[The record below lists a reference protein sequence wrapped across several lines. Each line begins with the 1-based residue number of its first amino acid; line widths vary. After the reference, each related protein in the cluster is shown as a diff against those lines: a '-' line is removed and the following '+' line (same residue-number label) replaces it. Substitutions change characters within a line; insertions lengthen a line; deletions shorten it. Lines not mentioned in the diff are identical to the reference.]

1 MKKLFLLLA
10 ACGLMVACGGEQKKE
25 DKAAADQNKQEQN
38 DGKSTVDPEKA
49 AEVKAPAT
57 ALEFVKASVEAAKA
71 EDVVKYVDLQVAAEE
86 FIKKLYE
93 NEEELMKQMMEVEAW
108 MSDEKNAAD
117 MRVADE
123 FAWSK
128 EVRAEMEKRAEAEW
142 EKYNMTQDCDCCEA
156 ECADECNVEQCCVDC
171 EETMLYEGD
180 CDCCV
185 DCEETMLYEVECEGE
200 CCDEDYDYADEDYED
215 EWSDEEEW

>member
-38 DGKSTVDPEKA
+38 DGKSAEDPEKA
-49 AEVKAPAT
+49 PEVKAPAT

-71 EDVVKYVDLQVAAEE
+71 GDVVKYVDLQVAAEE
-86 FIKKLYE
+86 FVKKLYE

-128 EVRAEMEKRAEAEW
+128 EVRAEMEKRAESEW
-142 EKYNMTQDCDCCEA
+142 EKYNMTQDCDCCEEA
-156 ECADECNVEQCCVDC
+156 YADECNVEQ
-171 EETMLYEGD
+171 
-180 CDCCV
+180 CCV

-215 EWSDEEEW
+215 EWSDEDEW